1 MDTLISLFKNL
12 KKKDWCLIAIT
23 ITLIVVQVWLELK
36 MPDYTKE
43 LTTIVQSGHANRGGV
58 WENGGLMLACAS
70 GSLISAII
78 CSILISNVAP

>member
-23 ITLIVVQVWLELK
+23 IALIVVQVWLELK

-43 LTTIVQSGHANRGGV
+43 LTTIVQSGNANMSEV
-58 WENGGLMLACAS
+58 WKNGGLMLACA
-70 GSLISAII
+70 GVQ
-78 CSILISNVAP
+78 ILTKLPMVLM